1 MARFYDNEGHGLR
14 RKHIGEVHAWLAE
27 RCQAFQPERLYVR

>member
-1 MARFYDNEGHGLR
+1 VARRADPRRRGRFYDNEGHGLR

-27 RCQAFQPERLYVR
+27 RC